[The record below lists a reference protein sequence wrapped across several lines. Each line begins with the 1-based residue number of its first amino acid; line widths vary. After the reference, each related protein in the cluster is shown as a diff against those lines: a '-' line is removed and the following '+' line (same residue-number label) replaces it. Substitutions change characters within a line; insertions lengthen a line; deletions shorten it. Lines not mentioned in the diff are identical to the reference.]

1 MRFFVRD
8 GKRSAKKA
16 FLIVVSIMALVVQP
30 MYSLIASRSANALGL
45 DYTSVPFVLGEWSV
59 DRALPTGGHS
69 IANFA
74 GQANTLEMSLDK
86 DLANMSGTGFYQT
99 EGLKRTAAIG
109 TTALKAN
116 LYVDSDWI
124 DNGKT
129 VRAGLWGTAQNAI
142 NAISAYPIVEFTTDG
157 HTGWRSY
164 NTITGVWNNSAATYN
179 VDAWNTIEIQLD
191 SVANQFTYLV
201 NGAVIGSAQ
210 LNGSTSFKEVIL
222 NSKNYGS
229 AAQSYSVRW
238 SNFYTGVH
246 VATAITNLTT
256 GVMYDDLQ
264 VAVDAA
270 IAGDTLRLNE
280 DIVLG
285 SDVDITKNLTIDG
298 NSKTITANF
307 VKSGSDNSALA
318 VAANDVV
325 IRNVTLDG
333 VNPATNQLH
342 GINAYVVTNLL
353 VDGVTAKNF
362 RTGIVY
368 NGSTGTVQNVHTM
381 DNIWHGINADQGTGV
396 TAPTNLQVL
405 GTNTHTEP
413 LNIYVDDTTK
423 NVTVNAPAYNFS
435 HPGLKPND
443 RVYTLKP
450 TVPTLISPANNAVQN
465 VNDFYFTWS
474 NTGAAE
480 YEFQSSQNPA
490 TDPTTG
496 ALTSGVWNNKLHGGP
511 DRNHLTTPEIHS
523 YGANGTWYWQVRA
536 IDSNG
541 IKSDWSTVWKM
552 TIDMV
557 APAAPTNLSWKTTT
571 NVVVPDG
578 STTNVYGGT
587 ASWQASAS
595 SDVDHYV
602 YKYWNDIVGNQ
613 YKVGNEYIV
622 PTSATSLPGVFN
634 QGEGVHHFCVAAVD
648 AAGNTSACTQF
659 TITYD
664 KTAPAIS
671 SITYNASPSGTQVFT
686 NGYTNEEN
694 FVFHLAADADTT
706 RYQLKYWNDI
716 SGSPFKAGSPW
727 NPTDLSSTGH
737 MATLGEYTDN
747 FTQGEGVHYF
757 SFSACDAAGNCSAYG
772 DPFVVTYDNTAP
784 VVTVNSIAD
793 IQLPTN
799 TQTIT
804 GTVADANTV
813 TGVEVSTDGGAT
825 WQPAT
830 TFDGTNWTYDATG
843 LSVETYTVVAHA
855 TDAAGNTSSDDTSS
869 PADYWTTFTVTAV
882 TPPNSNTNGN
892 TGAGSNG
899 VSQTSTNQFAAPGS
913 TNASVLNANN
923 NGNATTDTT
932 PTTDEATDTDVL
944 AATTTDSNKDSD
956 AGQVLAAED
965 TKGNWSVVNLVLAV
979 VTIIL
984 SLGALLGLA
993 RKKDGTAARIMTL
1006 IPVAI
1011 AVTAFLMIENWT
1023 ASMIWFNWWTVLYAV
1038 VLAVQVAIVSGLKNS
1053 AD

>member
-256 GVMYDDLQ
+256 GVIYDDLQ

-716 SGSPFKAGSPW
+716 SGSSFKVGSPW
-727 NPTDLSSTGH
+727 SPTNLSSTGH

-772 DPFVVTYDNTAP
+772 DPFVVTYDKTAP
-784 VVTVNSIAD
+784 VVTVNSIDD

-830 TFDGTNWTYDATG
+830 TSDGTNWTYDATG
-843 LSVETYTVVAHA
+843 LSVETYTVVARA
-855 TDAAGNTSSDDTSS
+855 TDAAGNTSSSDTSVPQS
-869 PADYWTTFTVTAV
+869 YWTQFAVIAPTVTN
-882 TPPNSNTNGN
+882 TDNRTSSNTDRDDIDRGPVAAAATTNPNITNPNDGDGDN
-892 TGAGSNG
+892 T
-899 VSQTSTNQFAAPGS
+899 VTND
-913 TNASVLNANN
+913 
-923 NGNATTDTT
+923 NATTDNS
-932 PTTDEATDTDVL
+932 EDTDVL
-944 AATTTDSNKDSD
+944 AESTTNESD
-956 AGQVLAAED
+956 NEGQVLAAQDE
-965 TKGNWSVVNLVLAV
+965 KGNWSVVNLVLAV

-993 RKKDGTAARIMTL
+993 RKKDGTAARTMTL

-1023 ASMIWFNWWTVLYAV
+1023 ASMIWLNWWTVLYAV

-1053 AD
+1053 AE

>member
-142 NAISAYPIVEFTTDG
+142 NAISPYPIVEFTTDG

-256 GVMYDDLQ
+256 GVIYDDLQ

-423 NVTVNAPAYNFS
+423 Y
-435 HPGLKPND
+435 
-443 RVYTLKP
+443 
-450 TVPTLISPANNAVQN
+450 
-465 VNDFYFTWS
+465 
-474 NTGAAE
+474 
-480 YEFQSSQNPA
+480 
-490 TDPTTG
+490 
-496 ALTSGVWNNKLHGGP
+496 
-511 DRNHLTTPEIHS
+511 
-523 YGANGTWYWQVRA
+523 
-536 IDSNG
+536 
-541 IKSDWSTVWKM
+541 M
-552 TIDMV
+552 
-557 APAAPTNLSWKTTT
+557 
-571 NVVVPDG
+571 
-578 STTNVYGGT
+578 
-587 ASWQASAS
+587 
-595 SDVDHYV
+595 
-602 YKYWNDIVGNQ
+602 
-613 YKVGNEYIV
+613 
-622 PTSATSLPGVFN
+622 
-634 QGEGVHHFCVAAVD
+634 
-648 AAGNTSACTQF
+648 
-659 TITYD
+659 
-664 KTAPAIS
+664 
-671 SITYNASPSGTQVFT
+671 
-686 NGYTNEEN
+686 
-694 FVFHLAADADTT
+694 
-706 RYQLKYWNDI
+706 
-716 SGSPFKAGSPW
+716 
-727 NPTDLSSTGH
+727 
-737 MATLGEYTDN
+737 
-747 FTQGEGVHYF
+747 
-757 SFSACDAAGNCSAYG
+757 
-772 DPFVVTYDNTAP
+772 
-784 VVTVNSIAD
+784 
-793 IQLPTN
+793 
-799 TQTIT
+799 
-804 GTVADANTV
+804 
-813 TGVEVSTDGGAT
+813 
-825 WQPAT
+825 
-830 TFDGTNWTYDATG
+830 
-843 LSVETYTVVAHA
+843 
-855 TDAAGNTSSDDTSS
+855 
-869 PADYWTTFTVTAV
+869 
-882 TPPNSNTNGN
+882 
-892 TGAGSNG
+892 
-899 VSQTSTNQFAAPGS
+899 
-913 TNASVLNANN
+913 
-923 NGNATTDTT
+923 
-932 PTTDEATDTDVL
+932 
-944 AATTTDSNKDSD
+944 
-956 AGQVLAAED
+956 
-965 TKGNWSVVNLVLAV
+965 
-979 VTIIL
+979 
-984 SLGALLGLA
+984 
-993 RKKDGTAARIMTL
+993 
-1006 IPVAI
+1006 
-1011 AVTAFLMIENWT
+1011 
-1023 ASMIWFNWWTVLYAV
+1023 
-1038 VLAVQVAIVSGLKNS
+1038 
-1053 AD
+1053 

>member
-256 GVMYDDLQ
+256 GVIYDDLQ

-716 SGSPFKAGSPW
+716 SGSSFKVGSPW
-727 NPTDLSSTGH
+727 SPTNLSSTGH

-772 DPFVVTYDNTAP
+772 DPFVVTYDKTAP
-784 VVTVNSIAD
+784 VVTVNSIDD

-825 WQPAT
+825 WHPAT

-843 LSVETYTVVAHA
+843 LSVETYTVVARA
-855 TDAAGNTSSDDTSS
+855 TDAAGNTSSSDTSVPQS
-869 PADYWTTFTVTAV
+869 YWTQFAVIAPTVTN
-882 TPPNSNTNGN
+882 TDNRTSSNTDRDDIDRGPVAAAATTNPNITNPNDGDGDN
-892 TGAGSNG
+892 T
-899 VSQTSTNQFAAPGS
+899 VTND
-913 TNASVLNANN
+913 
-923 NGNATTDTT
+923 NATTDNS
-932 PTTDEATDTDVL
+932 EDTDVL
-944 AATTTDSNKDSD
+944 AESTTNESD
-956 AGQVLAAED
+956 NEGQVLAAQDE
-965 TKGNWSVVNLVLAV
+965 KGNWSVVNLVLAV

-993 RKKDGTAARIMTL
+993 RKKDGTAARTMTL

-1023 ASMIWFNWWTVLYAV
+1023 ASMIWLNWWTVLYAV

-1053 AD
+1053 AE